1 MSDLT
6 GTRFDQWS
14 LSDFAAQCKMQARD
28 QLDPEYSAFMTAL
41 ASALTTAESKLAE
54 LEKERNEQRNA
65 RISAATE
72 AVRRLRVLG
81 AEKSRIEASIEHK
94 LAEARAEALEEN
106 TEALE
111 AAKARGRQLTGDQP
125 GALVEAMAEVAA
137 EGAKAYLA
145 AIRAL
150 KSGGANG

>member
-54 LEKERNEQRNA
+54 
-65 RISAATE
+65 
-72 AVRRLRVLG
+72 
-81 AEKSRIEASIEHK
+81 
-94 LAEARAEALEEN
+94 ARADALEE
-106 TEALE
+106 
-111 AAKARGRQLTGDQP
+111 AAKVAEAHFICDWSRLPGQATDNTFGRQIAT
-125 GALVEAMAEVAA
+125 
-137 EGAKAYLA
+137 
-145 AIRAL
+145 AIRSM
-150 KSGGANG
+150 KFGDENG